1 MYFEAAEISLTDYC
15 NRACSFCPQVM
26 PEFHD
31 LYKNKMMEFSTL
43 ENIKRDFEKFDKR
56 PLIILAGFGEP
67 LLYKRIDDVLDLF
80 SEYEILM
87 FTNMDNKKKIPD
99 RENVMIIGNIYDR
112 ENETEYM
119 SILNNL
125 KHSRFSYIKHYE
137 AEKDRYQN
145 RAGLFPEYGKDW
157 WKEQPCR
164 LPTNNLYIDHL
175 GNVLLC
181 CNDWF
186 RDNIFGNVNQKSLFE
201 IIDERYISKAK
212 AININRQNN
221 EFCKDCTY
229 KSGKSHKVYAE
240 ENINKVSKGIV

>member
-99 RENVMIIGNIYDR
+99 RENVMIIGNIYDQ

-201 IIDERYISKAK
+201 IIDKEYLAIAK
-212 AININRQNN
+212 KINANRQNN